1 MMPTIVTPRPPL
13 NLFNT
18 NRLNVQSFFTTIL
31 ETPDYLIPVNG
42 PNPARTVEA
51 VALLTSLVVSNN
63 TEADI
68 QLTVRVVDTQETNW
82 ILLNQMDI
90 PPNDFALIELGK
102 QNLAS
107 GEKLQLRVEDFQ
119 GAIASLA
126 YVLNQREEFT
136 VIT

>member
-1 MMPTIVTPRPPL
+1 MPTIVTPRPPL

-18 NRLNVQSFFTTIL
+18 NRLNVQSFYTTIL
-31 ETPDYLIPVNG
+31 ETPDYQIPVNG
-42 PNPARTVEA
+42 PNPARTVQA

-63 TEADI
+63 TNAVI
-68 QLTVRVVDTQETNW
+68 QLSARVVDAANTNW
-82 ILLNQMDI
+82 LLLNEMDI

-107 GEKLQLRVEDFQ
+107 GEKLQLRVENFQ
-119 GAIASLA
+119 GAVASLA

-136 VIT
+136 VIS

>member
-1 MMPTIVTPRPPL
+1 MPTIVTPRPPL

-18 NRLNVQSFFTTIL
+18 NRLNVQSFYTTIL
-31 ETPDYLIPVNG
+31 ETPDYQIPVNG
-42 PNPARTVEA
+42 PNPARTVQA

-63 TEADI
+63 TNADI
-68 QLTVRVVDTQETNW
+68 QLSVRVVDTANTNW
-82 ILLNQMDI
+82 VLLNQMDI

-107 GEKLQLRVEDFQ
+107 GEKLQLRVENFQ
-119 GAIASLA
+119 GAVASLA
-126 YVLNQREEFT
+126 YVLNQREEYT